1 MMERE
6 NLLRSGTGGRDT
18 GAPACGRQQ
27 GTGGRRSGAAR
38 DPVPYFD
45 SEIYPLRGAKKP
57 IYKVGGPLNTVLLLY
72 RLFHFIDYKN
82 KT

>member
-6 NLLRSGTGGRDT
+6 SLLRSGTGGRDT

-38 DPVPYFD
+38 DPVAYFD
-45 SEIYPLRGAKKP
+45 REIQEALSGE
-57 IYKVGGPLNTVLLLY
+57 
-72 RLFHFIDYKN
+72 
-82 KT
+82 